1 MLLWQEQKIICT
13 YLMSRRQTAF
23 LFMSCLANRKVINV
37 LNTQPQLTAK
47 DKDIILHLNINTS
60 NTSVQKMSSS
70 TPFISP
76 DIEFQTAPV
85 SDYTIGSIIKHTNLG
100 ICKIIDIT
108 EIKKGV
114 NIIKIRFSDNRIDK
128 LPLESVVESNLIMI
142 GII

>member
-1 MLLWQEQKIICT
+1 MTNQQKDNLYISHVTQTDSVFVYELFGRQKSDKCT
-13 YLMSRRQTAF
+13 KHATSTYSERQRYN
-23 LFMSCLANRKVINV
+23 SSSYI
-37 LNTQPQLTAK
+37 
-47 DKDIILHLNINTS
+47 
-60 NTSVQKMSSS
+60 NTSVQKMPSS

-100 ICKIIDIT
+100 IGKIIDIT
-108 EIKKGV
+108 EIKEGV
-114 NIIKIRFSDNRIDK
+114 NIITIRFSDNRIDK

>member
-1 MLLWQEQKIICT
+1 
-13 YLMSRRQTAF
+13 
-23 LFMSCLANRKVINV
+23 
-37 LNTQPQLTAK
+37 
-47 DKDIILHLNINTS
+47 
-60 NTSVQKMSSS
+60 MSSS